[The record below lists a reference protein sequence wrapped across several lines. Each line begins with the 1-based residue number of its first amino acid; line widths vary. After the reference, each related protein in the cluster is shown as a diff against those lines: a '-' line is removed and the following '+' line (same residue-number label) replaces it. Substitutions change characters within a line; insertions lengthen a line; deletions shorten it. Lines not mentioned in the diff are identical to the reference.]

1 MTTKVFDFW
10 TAALRTAPRK
20 HSPVGSKIR
29 PEFKLVLEPDGN
41 RRLEQTGVRD
51 QYEIT
56 QSYKQACSIE
66 SILKRAEYDPTVL
79 QQRQGVYCDTTLL
92 PQDLISATAAVR
104 RAEELYSSLPADVR
118 SRYGSFNS
126 FIEQFG
132 SLEGIQGFIN
142 TMNDSAFDGNEQSSE
157 VDPKQEVFAN
167 DQ

>member
-1 MTTKVFDFW
+1 MTKQVFDFW
-10 TAALRTAPRK
+10 TAALRTGTRK
-20 HSPVGSKIR
+20 RSPLGSKIR
-29 PEFKLVLEPDGN
+29 PEFKLVIEPDGN

-56 QSYKQACSIE
+56 QSYKQACNIE

-79 QQRQGVYCDTTLL
+79 QKCQGVYCDTTLL

-118 SRYGSFNS
+118 SRYGGFNA

-132 SLEGIQGFIN
+132 SLEGIQGFIKA
-142 TMNDSAFDGNEQSSE
+142 MNPSAFVEDEQIE
-157 VDPKQEVFAN
+157 VDDPKLEVVEN
-167 DQ
+167 D